1 MLEVG
6 VMIEIPSAALKAAS
20 FVPHVDFLSIGTN
33 DLTQYTLAAE
43 RGNDSV
49 ASIADPLDP
58 AVLRLVDQVCR
69 AAAGGPKVAVC
80 GEVASDL
87 TAVPVLLGLG
97 VDELSVAPNAV
108 PLVKQ
113 AVRELDID
121 ACRSLAHDA
130 LGLASAADVR
140 ILTAGWS
147 SRV

>member
-43 RGNDSV
+43 RGNDAV
-49 ASIADPLDP
+49 AAIADPLDP
-58 AVLRLVDQVCR
+58 AILRLVDQVCR
-69 AAAGGPKVAVC
+69 AAAGGPRVAVC

-87 TAVPVLLGLG
+87 TAMPLLLGLG
-97 VDELSVAPNAV
+97 VNELSVTPNSI

-113 AVRELDID
+113 AVRELDLD
-121 ACRSLAHDA
+121 ACRPLADA
-130 LGLASAADVR
+130 ALKLASAPDVR
-140 ILTAGWS
+140 ALVAGP
-147 SRV
+147 RV